1 MSPRGATEF
10 TVREVS
16 QHLGHTMYSCEAN
29 GWPVVAIL
37 TIGALTTLSCSP
49 ANPMT
54 TNVADSAG
62 VAIVTNVGT
71 PALLPWTLDTVRV
84 FGGDDSGPAT
94 FHEVWPSLVDVD
106 AQGRIFVLE
115 PFESRVTVFDSVGR
129 PLSTMGRRGQGPGE
143 LEWPVSVSAAD
154 DGHVYVHDGA
164 GQLVR
169 LALDQRTG
177 TETPFH
183 YSVIYAGLRHA
194 EITPA
199 GILVWARER
208 YTGTNNRL
216 DRLLFARATD
226 TTALISGKPSY
237 RTAAYYPRCNMTFGL
252 HQPLAPRIKW
262 SQWGDRVAVSVWGGF
277 RVDVLEDN
285 RLVRSIRWA
294 GVGENRLSRSEAV
307 ALLEAQGYLGACDDG
322 PAETIEKHGFHP
334 QPQIVRA
341 LAIAPGGRL
350 WVQVNTVEGI
360 RILLLDP
367 DGQIVGVLPQE
378 FPMPVAFLPDRRPL
392 IQVVDSVDIQRIG
405 VAQVTAVTVV
415 P

>member
-1 MSPRGATEF
+1 MRSKGVQGWTGRTAALIGVALAASCGASDMVE
-10 TVREVS
+10 
-16 QHLGHTMYSCEAN
+16 
-29 GWPVVAIL
+29 
-37 TIGALTTLSCSP
+37 TT
-49 ANPMT
+49 
-54 TNVADSAG
+54 VADSAG

-84 FGGDDSGPAT
+84 FGGDDYGLAT
-94 FHEVWPSLVDVD
+94 FHEVRQSLVDVD

-129 PLSTMGRRGQGPGE
+129 PLSTMGRRGEGPGE

-183 YSVIYAGLRHA
+183 YSVVYAGLRHA

-199 GILVWARER
+199 GILLWARER

-237 RTAAYYPRCNMTFGL
+237 RTAAYYPRCNFTFGL

-262 SQWGDRVAVSVWGGF
+262 SQWGDHVAVSVWGGF

-341 LAIAPGGRL
+341 LAIVPGGRL
-350 WVQVNTVEGI
+350 WVQVNTVEGT

-367 DGQIVGVLPQE
+367 DGRMVGVLPQE
-378 FPMPVAFLPDRRPL
+378 FPMPVAFLPDGRPL
-392 IQVVDSVDIQRIG
+392 IAVVDSLDVERIG
-405 VAQVTAVTVV
+405 VGRVV
-415 P
+415 R

>member
-1 MSPRGATEF
+1 M
-10 TVREVS
+10 
-16 QHLGHTMYSCEAN
+16 
-29 GWPVVAIL
+29 
-37 TIGALTTLSCSP
+37 
-49 ANPMT
+49 
-54 TNVADSAG
+54 
-62 VAIVTNVGT
+62 
-71 PALLPWTLDTVRV
+71 
-84 FGGDDSGPAT
+84 
-94 FHEVWPSLVDVD
+94 
-106 AQGRIFVLE
+106 
-115 PFESRVTVFDSVGR
+115 
-129 PLSTMGRRGQGPGE
+129 
-143 LEWPVSVSAAD
+143 
-154 DGHVYVHDGA
+154 
-164 GQLVR
+164 
-169 LALDQRTG
+169 
-177 TETPFH
+177 
-183 YSVIYAGLRHA
+183 
-194 EITPA
+194 
-199 GILVWARER
+199 
-208 YTGTNNRL
+208 
-216 DRLLFARATD
+216 
-226 TTALISGKPSY
+226 
-237 RTAAYYPRCNMTFGL
+237 
-252 HQPLAPRIKW
+252 
-262 SQWGDRVAVSVWGGF
+262 AVSVWGGF

>member
-1 MSPRGATEF
+1 MRGPA
-10 TVREVS
+10 R
-16 QHLGHTMYSCEAN
+16 LLAG
-29 GWPVVAIL
+29 IL
-37 TIGALTTLSCSP
+37 TIVATTALSCAPGDSVS
-49 ANPMT
+49 T
-54 TNVADSAG
+54 TVADSAG

-94 FHEVWPSLVDVD
+94 FHLVLQSLLDVD

-129 PLSTMGRRGQGPGE
+129 ALSTMGRRGEGPGE

-169 LALDQRTG
+169 LALDQDRG

-183 YSVIYAGLRHA
+183 HSVIYAGLRHA

-208 YTGTNNRL
+208 YIGTNNPL
-216 DRLLFARATD
+216 DRLLFARGTD

-237 RTAAYYPRCNMTFGL
+237 RTAAYYPRCNVTFGL
-252 HQPLAPRIKW
+252 HQPLAPRIRW
-262 SQWGDRVAVSVWGGF
+262 SQWGDHVAVSVWGGF

-307 ALLEAQGYLGACDDG
+307 ALLEAQGAGHRSGRPFVG
-322 PAETIEKHGFHP
+322 PGEHRRGSPHSTARHRRIHGGCVAEG
-334 QPQIVRA
+334 VSDA
-341 LAIAPGGRL
+341 GG
-350 WVQVNTVEGI
+350 
-360 RILLLDP
+360 
-367 DGQIVGVLPQE
+367 
-378 FPMPVAFLPDRRPL
+378 
-392 IQVVDSVDIQRIG
+392 
-405 VAQVTAVTVV
+405 V
-415 P
+415 PA